1 MPVKYESELHEVN
14 LVKENEEDEDFINNT
29 KKANNRKTL
38 APLYVHMILMECT
51 NRQKH
56 LTYQEILD
64 RLAGFPY
71 EVEIE
76 RKALGRILHL
86 LEEEDFLG
94 VVNTRKGT
102 WYEPHR
108 WMDLIDECTGA

>member
-1 MPVKYESELHEVN
+1 
-14 LVKENEEDEDFINNT
+14 
-29 KKANNRKTL
+29 
-38 APLYVHMILMECT
+38 MILKECT
-51 NRQKH
+51 NAKKH

-71 EVEIE
+71 EVENE
-76 RKALGRILHL
+76 RKALGRIIHL
-86 LEEEDFLG
+86 LEEDFLG

-108 WMDLIDECTGA
+108 WMNLIDECTGA